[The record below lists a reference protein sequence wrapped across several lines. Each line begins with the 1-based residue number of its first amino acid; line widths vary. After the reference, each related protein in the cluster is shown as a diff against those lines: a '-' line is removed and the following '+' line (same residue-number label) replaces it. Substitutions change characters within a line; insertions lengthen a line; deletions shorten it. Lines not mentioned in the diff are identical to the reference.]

1 MVVKMSDANRT
12 VEEYRRLYAAKHHE
26 SEEQAKD
33 AAVVKR
39 FKELKEKEHDQLDI
53 SER

>member
-1 MVVKMSDANRT
+1 MSEANRT

-26 SEEQAKD
+26 SEEQAKH

-39 FKELKEKEHDQLDI
+39 FKELKEKEHDHMDI
-53 SER
+53 SEG